1 MLKVAIVG
9 NIASGKSTVE
19 NIIREKG
26 YVVYDSD
33 KISHDILAG
42 SFAVRKMFADD
53 DILTDGQIDRKK
65 LAKIVFNDKEKMKL
79 LELILHPQI
88 VTELLKIFQGEE
100 KIIFVSVPQLFEA
113 NFQTL
118 FDKIIFINADENIR
132 LERLMRRNNMSEE
145 DALKRITAQVKAEEK
160 IPKSDF
166 VIENNSSVENLKE
179 QIENVLS
186 NICQTI

>member
-26 YVVYDSD
+26 YTVYDSD

-42 SFAVRKMFADD
+42 SFAVRKMFAED

-88 VTELLKIFQGEE
+88 VTELLKIFQREE
-100 KIIFVSVPQLFEA
+100 KVVFVSVPQLFEA

-118 FDKIIFINADENIR
+118 FDKIIFINTDENIR
-132 LERLMRRNNMSEE
+132 LERLMSRNNMSEE
-145 DALKRITAQVKAEEK
+145 DAWKRINAQVKAEEK

-166 VIENNSSVENLKE
+166 VIDNNSSLENLRE
-179 QIENVLS
+179 QIEKVLS
-186 NICQTI
+186 NICQTV